1 MFWSREAYEISKKI
15 TSNNELH
22 VDLVSHVFLLLH
34 QLNIPAEDL
43 PRTFSKFAFNQWNWK
58 QSEFNRQYQRG
69 IINVELPDCFTG
81 KTDEEDFSE
90 HEDLLIQFL
99 EMEPKDD
106 NELFCKEIAK
116 MHLYGMTYR
125 DIRNE
130 TNISLQIIHQAIKQ
144 FKYDL
149 YNHYNHTVLHRPGQ
163 STHDIQS
170 PRCETV

>member
-15 TSNNELH
+15 TANNELH

-34 QLNIPAEDL
+34 QLNIPEQDL
-43 PRTFSKFAFNQWNWK
+43 ARTFAKFAYNQWTWQ
-58 QSEFNRQYQRG
+58 QSEFNRMYQRG
-69 IINVELPDCFTG
+69 ITNVELPDSFTG
-81 KTDEEDFSE
+81 KQDEDFSE
-90 HEDLLIQFL
+90 YEELLIQYI
-99 EMEPKDD
+99 EMPPKDD

-130 TNISLQIIHQAIKQ
+130 TDLSLQTIHQAIKQ

-149 YNHYNHTVLHRPGQ
+149 YSHYNNSMLNRHSKSVDDVQPA
-163 STHDIQS
+163 
-170 PRCETV
+170 

>member
-15 TSNNELH
+15 TANNELH

-34 QLNIPAEDL
+34 QLNISEDEL
-43 PRTFSKFAFNQWNWK
+43 PRTFAKFAYNQWTWQ
-58 QSEFNRQYQRG
+58 QSEFNRMYQRG
-69 IINVELPDCFTG
+69 ITNVELPDSFTS
-81 KTDEEDFSE
+81 KSDEDFSE
-90 HEDLLIQFL
+90 YEDLLIQYI
-99 EMEPKDD
+99 EMAPKDD

-130 TNISLQIIHQAIKQ
+130 TDLSLQTIHQAIKQ

-149 YNHYNHTVLHRPGQ
+149 YNFYNHTAVNRTGKSVDDVQPA
-163 STHDIQS
+163 
-170 PRCETV
+170 

>member
-1 MFWSREAYEISKKI
+1 MFWSKEAYEISKKI

-34 QLNIPAEDL
+34 QLNIKEEEL
-43 PRTFSKFAFNQWNWK
+43 PKTFAKFAYNQWTWTNS
-58 QSEFNRQYQRG
+58 QFNILYNRRRLTAEIPEYLVNKERQ
-69 IINVELPDCFTG
+69 
-81 KTDEEDFSE
+81 EEENEYISMLIDF
-90 HEDLLIQFL
+90 I
-99 EMEPKDD
+99 EMAPKDD
-106 NELFCKEIAK
+106 NDLFCKEIAK

-144 FKYDL
+144 FKNDL
-149 YNHYNHTVLHRPGQ
+149 YTHYNNTVLHRDSQ

-170 PRCETV
+170 ARLETV

>member
-34 QLNIPAEDL
+34 QLNISEDEL
-43 PRTFSKFAFNQWNWK
+43 PRTFAKFAYNQWTWQ
-58 QSEFNRQYQRG
+58 QSEFNRMYQRG
-69 IINVELPDCFTG
+69 IINIELPDSFTS
-81 KTDEEDFSE
+81 KSDEDFSE
-90 HEDLLIQFL
+90 YEDLLIQYI
-99 EMEPKDD
+99 EMAPKDD

-130 TNISLQIIHQAIKQ
+130 TDLSLQTIHQAIKQ
-144 FKYDL
+144 FKHDL
-149 YNHYNHTVLHRPGQ
+149 YYFYNHTAINWTGKSLDDVQPA
-163 STHDIQS
+163 
-170 PRCETV
+170 